1 MWLYNFSSVT
11 LSPIHMKR
19 QSERVETAYF
29 SIFHRFSLA
38 RCAKML
44 TKTYI
49 ALNRTIFT
57 DTSDA
62 INRMRFSTKVY
73 MNCTLPPSGKYYHT
87 PNYGCFDVEMA
98 CVRTYVLYMENV
110 CWFHFFSTDKQQ
122 FKSPNEEV

>member
-19 QSERVETAYF
+19 HISPYF
-29 SIFHRFSLA
+29 TVQIRSFSLA

-87 PNYGCFDVEMA
+87 PNYGCFDVEMV